1 MSVPAYQSRRP
12 CGLYTHR
19 HIEDL
24 RVSLPISSLSAQT
37 MAAHR
42 ENLAFALFI
51 PLSVGVIVIGCS
63 WTPRSSPPYQVGLT
77 NSDLQ
82 KTSECV
88 LAGIKQNVSDPAI
101 TTSVK
106 EEETGKVEVITGT
119 SADGGELYI
128 VRLTAENDGT
138 KAQAFSVIGWSKYKE
153 ADLRKGLS
161 GCFTQLNSGYDRG
174 SFKADASHPAPE

>member
-1 MSVPAYQSRRP
+1 
-12 CGLYTHR
+12 
-19 HIEDL
+19 
-24 RVSLPISSLSAQT
+24 
-37 MAAHR
+37 MAAR
-42 ENLAFALFI
+42 RQNLAFALFV
-51 PLSVGVIVIGCS
+51 PLSVGVMIIGCS
-63 WTPRSSPPYQVGLT
+63 WTPRSSPPYQIGLT
-77 NSDLQ
+77 NSGLQ
-82 KTSECV
+82 KTSGCV

-153 ADLRKGLS
+153 ADLRKALS
-161 GCFTQLNSGYDRG
+161 GCFANLNSGYDRG